1 MKFFKERKLR
11 IDILTAFSLLICI
24 TVICEILYSTNIN
37 KKLILN
43 FEKEYYSKNISTS
56 MTKYFDNYL
65 SQIEITMQAFADHF
79 DDSEID
85 KFKGYDK
92 LFSNGI
98 KSMSYVTSFY
108 IGLKNGTYFQLR
120 TLEGLNSYRSNSDLS
135 LPVYS
140 KYAIKRIIDVDGKLV
155 ESWDYMDENFTVF
168 SKEKLPSISY
178 LPSKRDWY
186 LQTEIQKKPI
196 WSNVYIFST
205 TKLPGITLSM
215 PLGYYKDNS
224 AMGIISVDISL
235 NHFSELL
242 KSIKM
247 TDNSESYL
255 INEENEIIATSSE
268 MKTFEIDKKTD
279 DLTLIK
285 TSDTDNSVLKMAAK
299 NLVNTN
305 IEHTKFSVNGI
316 EYTAS
321 LKKLDKLPFYLIS
334 IAPQSDFTAA
344 FENVRTNMF
353 LISAFLFLI
362 SFGVIFV
369 LSRRISTPISE
380 LCNSAKAIGEMKLD
394 EYPNPPKSNIVE
406 IRELSNAMDSMK
418 LSISTFA
425 KYAPK
430 DLVRKLVKK
439 GEEPVLGGMTKEITI
454 FFSDIEKFS
463 TVSEKLPAEYLI
475 LHLSEYFDE
484 MTKEIMKHDG
494 VIDKYIGDSVMA
506 IWGAPNPDENQV
518 INACNAALGCQ
529 KILEELKEKWA
540 PLGKPPLP
548 TRIGIHTGQAIVGN
562 IGSQDRMN
570 FTAIGDSVNIASR
583 LEGANKYY
591 GTKILVSE
599 NVEAIAK
606 GRILFRV
613 IDKITV
619 KGRSSGIVVYE
630 PLCSMKD
637 ADDKNYYKLIDL
649 CAKAK
654 EAFELYQNQEFEE
667 ALKHYRSME
676 LLFPGL
682 ELSLEPLI
690 KKCEEFKQTPPVD
703 WDGTNHL
710 TGK

>member
-11 IDILTAFSLLICI
+11 IDILTAFSLLVCI

-37 KKLILN
+37 KKLILD
-43 FEKEYYSKNISTS
+43 FEKEYYSKNISKS

-79 DDSEID
+79 DDSETD
-85 KFKGYDK
+85 KFRGYDK

-98 KSMSYVTSFY
+98 KNMPYVTSFY

-120 TLEGLNSYRSNSDLS
+120 TLEGLKTYRSNNDLS
-135 LPVYS
+135 LPVYA
-140 KYAIKRIIDVDGKLV
+140 KYALKRITDIDGKLV
-155 ESWDYMDENFTVF
+155 ESWQYMDENFVTF
-168 SKEKLPSISY
+168 SKEKLPSISF
-178 LPSKRDWY
+178 LANKRDWY
-186 LQTEIQKKPI
+186 LQTEIQKKPM
-196 WSNVYIFST
+196 WSNAYIFST
-205 TKLPGITLSM
+205 TKLPGITLSI

-224 AMGIISVDISL
+224 AMGVISVDISL
-235 NHFSELL
+235 YHFSELL
-242 KSIKM
+242 RSIKM

-255 INEENEIIATSSE
+255 ISEENEIVASSSE
-268 MKTFEIDKKTD
+268 IKTFEVDEKSD
-279 DLTLIK
+279 NLTLIK
-285 TSDTDNSVLKMAAK
+285 TVDIDNSVLKMAAK
-299 NLVNTN
+299 NLINAN
-305 IEHTKFSVNGI
+305 SEHTKFNVNGV

-321 LKKLDKLPFYLIS
+321 LKKLNKLPFYLIS
-334 IAPQSDFTAA
+334 IAPQSDFTSA
-344 FENVRTNMF
+344 FEDVKINMF
-353 LISAFLFLI
+353 LISAFLFLL
-362 SFGVIFV
+362 SFGIIFW
-369 LSRRISTPISE
+369 LSKRISTPISA
-380 LCNSAKAIGEMKLD
+380 LCKSAKFIGEMRLN
-394 EYPNPPKSNIVE
+394 EYPEPPKSNIIE
-406 IRELSNAMDSMK
+406 IRELSSAMDSMK

-484 MTKEIMKHDG
+484 MTKEIMKHNG
-494 VIDKYIGDSVMA
+494 VIDKYIGDAVMA

-518 INACNAALGCQ
+518 INACNAALDCQ

-548 TRIGIHTGQAIVGN
+548 TRIGIHTGQVIVGN

-599 NVEAIAK
+599 SVEAIAK

-613 IDKITV
+613 VDKIAV
-619 KGRSSGIVVYE
+619 KGRNSGIVVYE

-637 ADDKNYYKLIDL
+637 ADDTNYYQLIDL

-654 EAFELYQNQEFEE
+654 ESFELYQNQKFEE
-667 ALKHYRSME
+667 ALKHYKSME
-676 LLFPGL
+676 LLFPNL
-682 ELSLEPLI
+682 NISLEPLI
-690 KKCEEFKQTPPVD
+690 KKCEEFIKTPPID

>member
-79 DDSEID
+79 DDSEKD

-98 KSMSYVTSFY
+98 KNMPYVTSFY
-108 IGLKNGTYFQLR
+108 IGLKNGTYFQFR
-120 TLEGLNSYRSNSDLS
+120 NLEGLTSYRSNTDIS
-135 LPVYS
+135 LPVYA
-140 KYAIKRIIDVDGKLV
+140 KYALKRIIDIDGKLV
-155 ESWDYMDENFTVF
+155 ESWDYMDENFVIF
-168 SKEKLPSISY
+168 SKEKLPSISF
-178 LPSKRDWY
+178 LANKRDWY
-186 LQTEIQKKPI
+186 LQSEIQKKPI

-224 AMGIISVDISL
+224 AIGIISVDISL
-235 NHFSELL
+235 DHFSELL
-242 KSIKM
+242 KRIKM
-247 TDNSESYL
+247 TDNAESYL
-255 INEENEIIATSSE
+255 ISEEGEIVATSLE
-268 MKTFEIDKKTD
+268 MKTFEIDEKTD

-285 TSDTDNSVLKMAAK
+285 TTDTDNSVLKMAAK
-299 NLVNTN
+299 NLINANTQ
-305 IEHTKFSVNGI
+305 HTKISVDGI

-321 LKKLDKLPFYLIS
+321 LKKLEKLPFYLIS
-334 IAPQSDFTAA
+334 IAPQSDFTSA
-344 FENVRTNMF
+344 FENVRINMF
-353 LISAFLFLI
+353 LISVFLFLV

-369 LSRRISTPISE
+369 LSRRISTPISA
-380 LCNSAKAIGEMKLD
+380 LCNSAKAIGEMWLD

-406 IRELSNAMDSMK
+406 IRELSSAMDSMK

-439 GEEPVLGGMTKEITI
+439 GEEPILGGMTKEITM

-484 MTKEIMKHDG
+484 MTKEIMKHNG

-506 IWGAPNPDENQV
+506 IWGAPNPDEKQV

-529 KILEELKEKWA
+529 RILEELKEKWA

-613 IDKITV
+613 IDKIAV

-637 ADDKNYYKLIDL
+637 ADDENYYKLIDL

-654 EAFELYQNQEFEE
+654 EAFELYQSQEFAE
-667 ALKHYRSME
+667 ALKHYRSMK

-682 ELSLEPLI
+682 DLSLEPLI
-690 KKCEEFKQTPPVD
+690 KKCEEFIHPPC
-703 WDGTNHL
+703 
-710 TGK
+710 

>member
-1 MKFFKERKLR
+1 MKFFKERKLK

-37 KKLILN
+37 KRLILN
-43 FEKEYYSKNISTS
+43 FEKEYYSKNISAS

-65 SQIEITMQAFADHF
+65 NQIEITMQAFANHF
-79 DDSEID
+79 DNSESN

-92 LFSNGI
+92 LFASGI
-98 KSMSYVTSFY
+98 KSMPYVTSFY
-108 IGLKNGTYFQLR
+108 IGLKDGTYFQFR
-120 TLEGLNSYRSNSDLS
+120 TLEGLNSYRSDTDLE
-135 LPVYS
+135 LPTYA
-140 KYAIKRIIDVDGKLV
+140 KYAIRRITNINGKLV
-155 ESWDYMDENFTVF
+155 ETWDYMDENFTIF
-168 SKEKLPSISY
+168 SKEKLPSLLY
-178 LPSKRDWY
+178 LPNKRDWY
-186 LQTEIQKKPI
+186 LQTELQKNVT
-196 WSNVYIFST
+196 WSNAYIFST
-205 TKLPGITLSM
+205 TKLPGITLSI
-215 PLGYYKDNS
+215 PLGYYNDNS
-224 AMGIISVDISL
+224 AIGVISTDISL
-235 NHFSELL
+235 NHFSDLL

-247 TDNSESYL
+247 SENSESYL
-255 INEENEIIATSSE
+255 INEENEIIATSANS
-268 MKTFEIDKKTD
+268 KTFEIDEKTNN
-279 DLTLIK
+279 LTLVK
-285 TSDTDNSVLKMAAK
+285 TTESDNAILKTAAK
-299 NLVNTN
+299 NL
-305 IEHTKFSVNGI
+305 ISGSSEHTKFNINGI

-321 LKKLDKLPFYLIS
+321 LKKLEKLPLYLIS
-334 IAPQSDFTAA
+334 IAPESDFTAA
-344 FENVRTNMF
+344 FESVKANMF
-353 LISAFLFLI
+353 AISAFLFII
-362 SFGVIFV
+362 SFGVIFL
-369 LSRRISTPISE
+369 LSKRISTPISS
-380 LCNSAKAIGEMKLD
+380 LCNSAKAIGEMRLD

-406 IRELSNAMDSMK
+406 IKELSNAMDSMK

-430 DLVRKLVKK
+430 ELVRKLVKK
-439 GEEPVLGGMTKEITI
+439 GEEPILGGMTKEITML
-454 FFSDIEKFS
+454 FSDIEKFS
-463 TVSEKLPAEYLI
+463 TVSEKLPAEYLV

-484 MTKEIMKHDG
+484 LTKEIMKHNG
-494 VIDKYIGDSVMA
+494 IIDKYIGDSIMA

-599 NVEAIAK
+599 SVEDIAK

-613 IDKITV
+613 IDKIAV

-637 ADDKNYYKLIDL
+637 ADDEEYYRLIDL

-654 EAFELYQNQEFEE
+654 EAFELYQNQEFEG
-667 ALKHYRSME
+667 ALKHYKSML
-676 LLFPGL
+676 LLFPNL
-682 ELSLEPLI
+682 NISIEPLI
-690 KKCEEFKQTPPVD
+690 NRCEEFIKTPPVN

-710 TGK
+710 MGK